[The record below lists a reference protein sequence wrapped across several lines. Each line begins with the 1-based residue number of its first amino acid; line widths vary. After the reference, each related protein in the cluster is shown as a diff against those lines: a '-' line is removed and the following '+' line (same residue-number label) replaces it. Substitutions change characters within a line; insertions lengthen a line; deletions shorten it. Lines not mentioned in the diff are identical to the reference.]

1 MFVLRTMRVVDMYF
15 MDEAETANTIITR
28 TFSTLLLRHKCR
40 RSNLTQKSGYFVPM
54 QKPFPWSICHL
65 AAQSTA
71 EAVTNTSRAT
81 GKSIFLLLTWIYLR
95 LKKFSG
101 ASEWN
106 ILLNCVRRN
115 LVRKTAQTAKT
126 PQWARLLKFPRVV
139 SRAGR
144 SAVACRTKP

>member
-1 MFVLRTMRVVDMYF
+1 MFVLRTMGVVDMYF

-40 RSNLTQKSGYFVPM
+40 RSNLTQNPVILYLCKNPSLIYL
-54 QKPFPWSICHL
+54 PF
-65 AAQSTA
+65 
-71 EAVTNTSRAT
+71 SRPKYRRSCYKHIT
-81 GKSIFLLLTWIYLR
+81 GHRKKYFLLLTWIYLR